1 MAASIPWTDTPSI
14 PRPSAT
20 SAANCS
26 VPSASWP
33 SPTALWA
40 ADARAAASPASRPTA
55 RSATSASAR
64 TRAWRRRRR
73 RRRCRAR
80 YTQGTLPNGL
90 AFAADGSILISNFG
104 TDRLEIMDRDGRT
117 RTLID
122 NIDGQPIG
130 KVNFVLRDTRDR
142 VWLTVSTRV
151 NPWTRALADRVRD
164 GYVAVLEDGR
174 IRVVADGFHFT
185 NEIRLDAREQWL
197 YIVETTGPRIT
208 RMRLDESRPGEVRL
222 VDREIFGPAHLGG
235 LPDGIAFDAHGN
247 LWATLIMVDR
257 LIALTPQ
264 GDMRLLLD
272 DGDAEASANL
282 MRRFDAG
289 TLRSEDMQRARGAIA
304 PWMASITFGGPDLRT
319 VYLGSLF
326 GTRIPASA
334 RPFPVCRWRTGQG
347 QAAER
352 ARTQLAPAQHPPAGV
367 LTDALRA
374 AGAIL
379 EQDVVLHVDMRH
391 QVFLEGAQPQV
402 ERAPGIAGGARQRDV
417 VRQRQQPFQR
427 HAVIV
432 VLHAHHRDGHGR
444 HRAMA
449 ARQQQGTAP
458 ALPSA
463 CGSPAPGSWCAGA
476 RPASVGSPGC
486 RRAPAPPSA
495 TAGSARAAA
504 GVHLVVARQDV
515 IDQIGGAGR
524 VPVGHVGRLPRQLH
538 QARLDAAGVQRPLGG
553 GIGQAFLAATAEIQL
568 VFVKHL
574 RGARDAAGQLAQDCS
589 TKLIASLSKVRDG
602 ASSKRIPCQQKF
614 EPDQALAIPRVA

>member
-1 MAASIPWTDTPSI
+1 MAASNPLDGYTVDPSTI
-14 PRPSAT
+14 RYVGRELQRPECILAEPDGT
-20 SAANCS
+20 
-26 VPSASWP
+26 
-33 SPTALWA
+33 LWA
-40 ADARAAASPASRPTA
+40 ADARGGVTRIAPDGSQRYIGQRADTRFGDGAGDAGAAVQ
-55 RSATSASAR
+55 
-64 TRAWRRRRR
+64 
-73 RRRCRAR
+73 AR

-90 AFAADGSILISNFG
+90 AFTADGSILISNFG

-164 GYVAVLEDGR
+164 GYVAVVEDGR

-304 PWMASITFGGPDLRT
+304 PWMASLTFGGQDLRT

-326 GTRIPASA
+326 GTRIPCFRS
-334 RPFPVCRWRTGQG
+334 PVAGLPLAHWR
-347 QAAER
+347 
-352 ARTQLAPAQHPPAGV
+352 
-367 LTDALRA
+367 
-374 AGAIL
+374 
-379 EQDVVLHVDMRH
+379 
-391 QVFLEGAQPQV
+391 
-402 ERAPGIAGGARQRDV
+402 PGIN
-417 VRQRQQPFQR
+417 
-427 HAVIV
+427 
-432 VLHAHHRDGHGR
+432 
-444 HRAMA
+444 
-449 ARQQQGTAP
+449 
-458 ALPSA
+458 
-463 CGSPAPGSWCAGA
+463 
-476 RPASVGSPGC
+476 
-486 RRAPAPPSA
+486 RRA
-495 TAGSARAAA
+495 
-504 GVHLVVARQDV
+504 
-515 IDQIGGAGR
+515 
-524 VPVGHVGRLPRQLH
+524 
-538 QARLDAAGVQRPLGG
+538 
-553 GIGQAFLAATAEIQL
+553 
-568 VFVKHL
+568 
-574 RGARDAAGQLAQDCS
+574 
-589 TKLIASLSKVRDG
+589 
-602 ASSKRIPCQQKF
+602 
-614 EPDQALAIPRVA
+614 